1 MSDDK
6 TASVRPAGVEAR
18 GWAFR
23 HASRLAWAVDGLDLS
38 IEPGERVLLLG
49 PSGAGKSTLIQ
60 ALAGVLGDTADE
72 GESRGFLLIDGMPPA
87 AVRGRAGLVLQDPD
101 AQVILARVG
110 DDVAFGCEN
119 LGVDRD
125 EIWRRVAWA
134 LDAVGLDVALD
145 HPTSQ
150 LSGGQKQRLA
160 LAGVLAMHPGLLLLD
175 EPTANLDPAGV
186 AEVQHAVARV
196 LERTGAT
203 LVVIEHRVDTW
214 ASVVDR
220 VVVLEPNG
228 GVSSDGSVEQVLGDA
243 ASADRLRDAGVWVPG
258 WRPEAPA
265 RRTQPGTR
273 SAFAAGSASR
283 AATGPGAFAD
293 SDADA
298 DAGAGADDGVLLRA
312 TGLSVGRPGQ
322 HPVQTD
328 LALELR
334 ERELLAIEGP
344 NGAGKS
350 TLALTLAGLLAPQ
363 AGSVTASDLL
373 RGDKRVDVSPHRW
386 RSRELLTRIGMVFQD
401 PEHQILKPTVRDD
414 LLVGP
419 RAVAGGRSRR
429 ALPTDILDRVD
440 EVLERLR
447 LAHLAE
453 ANPYTL
459 SGGEKRRLSVATALV
474 TGPRVLV
481 LDEPTFGQDARTW
494 RELVALL
501 AELRD
506 DGTSIVAVSHDAEF
520 VRVLADRRIEVRA
533 TTAAARTDERFGGVI
548 A

>member
-1 MSDDK
+1 M
-6 TASVRPAGVEAR
+6 SVRPAGVEAR

-72 GESRGFLLIDGMPPA
+72 GESRGSLLIDGMLPA

-101 AQVILARVG
+101 SQVILARVG

-125 EIWRRVAWA
+125 EIWRRVGWA

-228 GVSSDGSVEQVLGDA
+228 GVSADGSVERVLGDA
-243 ASADRLRDAGVWVPG
+243 ATAERLREAGVWVPG
-258 WRPEAPA
+258 WRPEAPV
-265 RRTQPGTR
+265 RRTQPGT
-273 SAFAAGSASR
+273 SSGIASGSASGT
-283 AATGPGAFAD
+283 ATGAGASAG
-293 SDADA
+293 
-298 DAGAGADDGVLLRA
+298 AGAGADDGVLLRA

-328 LALELR
+328 LSLDLR
-334 ERELLAIEGP
+334 DRELLAIEGP

-363 AGSVTASDLL
+363 AGSATASDLL
-373 RGDKRVDVSPHRW
+373 RGDNRVDVSPHRW

-401 PEHQILKPTVRDD
+401 PEHQILKPTVRED

-419 RAVAGGRSRR
+419 RAVAGGSSRR
-429 ALPTDILDRVD
+429 ALPADILARVD

-447 LAHLAE
+447 LTHLAE

-506 DGTSIVAVSHDAEF
+506 GGTSIVAVSHDADF

-533 TTAAARTDERFGGVI
+533 TTVAPRTDERFGGVI